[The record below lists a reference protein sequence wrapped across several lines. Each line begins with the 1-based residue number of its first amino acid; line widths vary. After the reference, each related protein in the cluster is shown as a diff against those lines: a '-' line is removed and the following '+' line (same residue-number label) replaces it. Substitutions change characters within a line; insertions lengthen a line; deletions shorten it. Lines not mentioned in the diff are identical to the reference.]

1 MAGAIAV
8 VPLVFLTLGLGRFLW
23 ALRFRLKLNLMQA
36 LRAMGSFFSLSWVVT
51 LASIQGLIQ
60 PRGVFLRT
68 SKSKGDSN
76 MLRALIVTQ
85 WETGIGIACGLTGFL
100 LATSKPPFEGW
111 LTVVFLFW
119 QMSLYLAAPVY
130 SLLSERGTK
139 PIWVTSAGDID
150 GKVIPESQAARWSL
164 VLVTLLL
171 IGYGMF
177 RILPQPTETPGYAK
191 FAPSELKPGKVFKV
205 HPIKGNSNNPKNP
218 NKPDNPGKPTK

>member
-1 MAGAIAV
+1 
-8 VPLVFLTLGLGRFLW
+8 
-23 ALRFRLKLNLMQA
+23 MQA

-68 SKSKGDSN
+68 SKTKGDSN

-111 LTVVFLFW
+111 LTVIFLFW
-119 QMSLYLAAPVY
+119 QMGLYLAAPAY

-150 GKVIPESQAARWSL
+150 GKVIPETQAARWSRCARDIIVNWL
-164 VLVTLLL
+164 WDVPEYYRSQQKRQVMQNLRRL
-171 IGYGMF
+171 
-177 RILPQPTETPGYAK
+177 
-191 FAPSELKPGKVFKV
+191 
-205 HPIKGNSNNPKNP
+205 N
-218 NKPDNPGKPTK
+218 